1 MKKAVEIKVPNDYS
15 AITLRQYLKVQ
26 KDLKN
31 YEGDEDAQDAFLIY
45 NLCGLTPELIAGLD
59 SATLTSI
66 RNDLNKLMGKTDYE
80 LQRFK
85 TIEGV
90 KYGFEPNL
98 SEMPYGAYLDITKF
112 DEITLDKNWPQVCNI
127 LFRPITETRM
137 GILYEIEKYKGAEP
151 WEEDK
156 WLDVTMDFH
165 FGTFFFFTRIYK
177 DLLQGI
183 LNSLRETGEIPDNI
197 NKILQES
204 GEAIQALSN
213 LQMKI

>member
-31 YEGDEDAQDAFLIY
+31 YEGDEDAQNAFLIY
-45 NLCGLTPELIAGLD
+45 NLCGLTPELTKGLD
-59 SATLTSI
+59 STTLLGITA
-66 RNDLNKLMGKTDYE
+66 DLNKLMSKSDYE

-98 SEMPYGAYLDITKF
+98 SEMPYGAYLDISKF
-112 DEITLDKNWPQVCNI
+112 DEITLDKNWPQVMNI
-127 LFRPITETRM
+127 LFRPVTQTRM
-137 GILYEIEKYKGAEP
+137 GVLYDIEKYKGADP
-151 WEEDK
+151 FEEDK

-165 FGTFFFFTRIYK
+165 FGCFFFFTRIYK

-183 LNSLRETGEIPDNI
+183 LSSLKATGEIPDSM